1 MTISFRLIARIIGA
15 LVVVALGAILVVTVW
30 VVHHRK
36 DIKVLTNA
44 AGLLPGALLHA
55 RNFHWTQMKGDQS
68 QWTLQAKD
76 ASYASDKTS
85 MVLKGAH
92 LSMVAKDGKRLELMA
107 PLATLQ
113 MQGNHIGRADLSG
126 GLIVHYG
133 DFVLTTDSAIFA
145 PDDDQLQAPGPV
157 KIVGQGLTVT
167 AVGLKGHPKEEDFQL
182 LNEVSTHIEPKAKHD
197 QPKVS

>member
-1 MTISFRLIARIIGA
+1 MNPRRIARILAGAGAVA
-15 LVVVALGAILVVTVW
+15 LVAIVIVTVW

-36 DIKVLTNA
+36 DIKALTNA
-44 AGLLPGALLHA
+44 AGLLPGAFLHA
-55 RNFHWTQMKGDQS
+55 RNFHWTQMKGDQF

-76 ASYASDKTS
+76 ASYAADKTS
-85 MVLKGAH
+85 MVLTGAD
-92 LSMVAKDGKRLELMA
+92 LKMIAKDGKRLELMA

-113 MQGNHIGRADLSG
+113 MDGNHIGRADLSG

-145 PDDDQLQAPGPV
+145 PDNDELKAPGAV

-167 AVGLKGHPKEEDFQL
+167 GVGLSGHPKEEDFQL
-182 LNEVSTHIEPKAKHD
+182 LNEVRTNIIPKPEHAT
-197 QPKVS
+197 PKVS